1 LLLHYWPGLFDCCR
15 EDEIIVVVRQAQP
28 DVRHVEQGIA
38 CLVIM
43 ERYRHLQTLFRAAPI
58 LVCPIR
64 HEIAPFYT
72 GYKRR
77 QQITVSGE
85 QGMS

>member
-1 LLLHYWPGLFDCCR
+1 
-15 EDEIIVVVRQAQP
+15 
-28 DVRHVEQGIA
+28 
-38 CLVIM
+38 M
-43 ERYRHLQTLFRAAPI
+43 ERHRHLQTLFRAAPI

-72 GYKRR
+72 GTNGR